1 MLYSTPC
8 EYAIRALTFI
18 ALHADG
24 APVQVKKISEA
35 ERIPHHFLAKIMN
48 RLISKGIVRAM
59 RGPGG
64 GFVLTKPANE
74 MFVRSIIDAIDG
86 VDSIRKQCVLG
97 LDVCRDDAP
106 CPMHE
111 RWKAFRESF
120 LASVDQLTLENM
132 AENLRAKRQ
141 RRPPKGPNL

>member
-1 MLYSTPC
+1 
-8 EYAIRALTFI
+8 
-18 ALHADG
+18 
-24 APVQVKKISEA
+24 VKKISEA

-48 RLISKGIVRAM
+48 RLISKGMVRAM

-64 GFVLTKPANE
+64 GFVLAKPPGE
-74 MFVRSIIDAIDG
+74 ILVRNIIDTIDG

-111 RWKAFRESF
+111 KWKAFRESF
-120 LASVDQLTLENM
+120 LASIEPLTLENL
-132 AENLRAKRQ
+132 AENLRTKRQ
-141 RRPPKGPNL
+141 RRPPRTNA

>member
-8 EYAIRALTFI
+8 EYAIRALTYL
-18 ALHADG
+18 ALHSNG
-24 APVQVKKISEA
+24 SPIQVKRISEA
-35 ERIPHHFLAKIMN
+35 EDIPHHFLAKIMN
-48 RLISKGIVRAM
+48 RLISKGIVKAM

-64 GFVLTKPANE
+64 GFVLAKPADE
-74 MFVRSIIDAIDG
+74 TLVRSVIDAIDG
-86 VDSIRKQCVLG
+86 IDSIRRQCVLG
-97 LDVCRDDAP
+97 LDACRDDAP

-132 AENLRAKRQ
+132 ADTLRTKRQ
-141 RRPPKGPNL
+141 RRPTKA